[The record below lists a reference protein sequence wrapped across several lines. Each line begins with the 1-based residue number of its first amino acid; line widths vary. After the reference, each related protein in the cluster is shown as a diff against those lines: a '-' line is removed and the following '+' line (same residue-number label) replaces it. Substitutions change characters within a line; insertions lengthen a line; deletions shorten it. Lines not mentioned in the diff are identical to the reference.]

1 MSSAWGARPHWPPS
15 PSVEDESESLAH
27 ELNGTATLAEK
38 PGEEG
43 VCVRGSIDQYPIILS
58 MEMVQST
65 TAECNASDTSS
76 VEAMSSNDSQGP
88 ATPPP
93 TLKDEPVFH
102 HADDSPLSSS
112 STVRPHSPFVKIPG
126 TDRHES
132 PARTVIAEPGKK
144 KRNNPV
150 DDEVVSRQPGNLHV
164 STKVLEPSPEY
175 VLSPEVTVQRSLV
188 NVQELERQALE
199 QSSAW
204 DSPDIVERRPPP
216 KRNAPNMHRGQSDQV
231 VYHKRRGAASAR
243 QSHDQGWSYHEPRSD
258 RPKSEEFSD
267 LRHGH
272 KLLPHPLNPD
282 EPRRGSPLKY
292 DYYSDTGIAHDMT
305 QDSYDRR
312 RKSTSAESHV
322 SSNRRRSTVS
332 ENVRAR
338 SSSPE
343 SPGAYSAW
351 DPSAYFE
358 SSPSRSTAVDASDS
372 YDQSCP
378 VKHQKPGA
386 GYYSNVP
393 LPASAPQS
401 PLQRACVPRSY
412 SQLAPHLQCLSSA
425 ASPPPSSR
433 REIVTSSP
441 KSVAQNT
448 CVALAPI
455 QEPSRSSSRRRRTV
469 SFSPEPVQTS
479 SSSQR
484 VSRSRAPSKTRSSR
498 QSSPCKELVVR
509 RSSPEPGNLCLLPC
523 PRSVPITG
531 YQDWYTIRGL
541 THLDICP
548 SCMKQMAKS
557 KFRDFFIPSLPK
569 PRGQMVRCSMSEPW
583 ARLAWLQT
591 IKQGYS
597 DLEILYQITRPSSG
611 TKPCSGRTASIQSWY
626 KVIEPETGSSLPRFN
641 ACQACVRNIRI
652 LMPAHRDSFKCST
665 LVQERI
671 CDLATDSPRFVQYID
686 LLDAAANE
694 CEYKRL
700 PSPDMQAFVDYARR
714 KTSFHH
720 CRRDRLILSTWHY
733 IPELPEFS
741 ICEDCYD
748 DVVRPLAKA
757 DKPIARLVSRT
768 MRLLPGYGP
777 DLCREASCQLYSPRM
792 RTRFREAVQNNDYS
806 YLKLAAL
813 KRYQAELRF
822 RERKAKLLADERKGY
837 DCDTELRINA
847 EEWKKWE

>member
-1 MSSAWGARPHWPPS
+1 MSSIWGVRPNWPPS

-43 VCVRGSIDQYPIILS
+43 VCVRGTIDQYPIILS

-65 TAECNASDTSS
+65 ATECNASDTSS
-76 VEAMSSNDSQGP
+76 VEAMSSSDSQGP

-93 TLKDEPVFH
+93 ILKDEPAFH
-102 HADDSPLSSS
+102 HVDDSPLSSA
-112 STVRPHSPFVKIPG
+112 STVRAQNFANVPA
-126 TDRHES
+126 TDRHGS
-132 PARTVIAEPGKK
+132 LARIETGKQK
-144 KRNNPV
+144 GSHPV
-150 DDEVVSRQPGNLHV
+150 DDEVVSCQRGDASPR
-164 STKVLEPSPEY
+164 VLEPSPEY
-175 VLSPEVTVQRSLV
+175 VLSPEITVQRSLV

-199 QSSAW
+199 QSSTW
-204 DSPDIVERRPPP
+204 DFPDIVERRPPP
-216 KRNAPNMHRGQSDQV
+216 KRNSPKIHRGHSDQV
-231 VYHKRRGAASAR
+231 VYHQRRGMSSTR
-243 QSHDQGWSYHEPRSD
+243 PGRDQGWSYEPRSD
-258 RPKSEEFSD
+258 RPKSEEFTD
-267 LRHGH
+267 LKHGN
-272 KLLPHPLNPD
+272 KLLPYPLIPD

-292 DYYSDTGIAHDMT
+292 DYYSDTGVAHDIAHD
-305 QDSYDRR
+305 SHDRR
-312 RKSTSAESHV
+312 QKAISGEGHFRSR
-322 SSNRRRSTVS
+322 RRRSAVPES
-332 ENVRAR
+332 ARAG
-338 SSSPE
+338 SSSPD
-343 SPGAYSAW
+343 STGTSSTWDAPG
-351 DPSAYFE
+351 YFE
-358 SSPSRSTAVDASDS
+358 ISPSRSTVTESPAI
-372 YDQSCP
+372 YDEGRP
-378 VKHQKPGA
+378 VKHQKHGA

-401 PLQRACVPRSY
+401 PLQRPCVPRAY
-412 SQLAPHLQCLSSA
+412 SQLAPHLQCLTSA
-425 ASPPPSSR
+425 ASPPPSGK

-441 KSVAQNT
+441 KSASQNT
-448 CVALAPI
+448 CVALAPV

-469 SFSPEPVQTS
+469 SFSQDPVQAS

-484 VSRSRAPSKTRSSR
+484 VSRSRAPSKARSSR

-509 RSSPEPGNLCLLPC
+509 RSSPEPGSLCLLPC
-523 PRSVPITG
+523 PRSVSMAG

-591 IKQGYS
+591 IKQGYN
-597 DLEILYQITRPSSG
+597 DLETLYQVTRSSPG
-611 TKPCSGRTASIQSWY
+611 VKPCAGRTASIQSWY
-626 KVIEPETGSSLPRFN
+626 KVIDPETGSSLPRFN

-671 CDLATDSPRFVQYID
+671 CDLATESPRFVQYID

-694 CEYKRL
+694 YEYKRL

-757 DKPIARLVSRT
+757 QKPIARMVSRT

-777 DLCREASCQLYSPRM
+777 NLCREASCQLYSPRM

-813 KRYQAELRF
+813 KRYEAELRF

-837 DCDTELRINA
+837 DCDTELRTNA